1 MVDEYVFLPS
11 NEDRHSH
18 SDDLA
23 LAVVEHARVE
33 LTVVYVKSNPASA
46 LKMGVEGKCPHTP
59 RPRQTA
65 LASGDGRGAKGDE
78 SKGLEHA

>member
-11 NEDRHSH
+11 NVDRHSH

-33 LTVVYVKSNPASA
+33 LAVVYVKERRVSA
-46 LKMGVEGKCPHTP
+46 NMCIEERCPHTP
-59 RPRQTA
+59 RPRQTT
-65 LASGDGRGAKGDE
+65 LASRDDRGAKGDE
-78 SKGLEHA
+78 SKGL